1 MRNNTGNSLSTRD
14 LESLRSRG
22 LLAQNETAVIEGDL
36 IVAIDVVTQVRRV
49 IHSEGLMLECKRTL
63 LRD

>member
-1 MRNNTGNSLSTRD
+1 M
-14 LESLRSRG
+14 
-22 LLAQNETAVIEGDL
+22 AQNETAVIEGDL

-49 IHSEGLMLECKRTL
+49 IHSEGLMLECKKTL

>member
-1 MRNNTGNSLSTRD
+1 MSTRD

-22 LLAQNETAVIEGDL
+22 LLAQNETAVVEGDL

-49 IHSEGLMLECKRTL
+49 IHVEGLMLECNRSL